1 MAKTLMIE
9 LSEELEHKLESRAI
23 QQSKKIEELVVE
35 WIVKQVDPASISV
48 SDPIA
53 PLVGTISFK
62 PADLA
67 EHHDKYLGATLYEE
81 LKRDE

>member
-1 MAKTLMIE
+1 MAKTLIIE
-9 LSEELEHKLESRAI
+9 LPEELVHKLESRAI

-35 WIVKQVDPASISV
+35 WIEKQVNPASISEH
-48 SDPIA
+48 DPIA

-67 EHHDKYLGATLYEE
+67 EQHDEYLGATFYEE

>member
-9 LSEELEHKLESRAI
+9 LSEELERKLETRAI

-35 WIVKQVDPASISV
+35 WIAKQVDPVSISV
-48 SDPIA
+48 PDPIA

-62 PADLA
+62 LADLA
-67 EHHDKYLGATLYEE
+67 EHHDEYLGSAFYEE
-81 LKRDE
+81 LKRDK